1 MSLCQ
6 ILYVH
11 AHYFNKAHFAS
22 CDCSIKRI
30 VDDLG
35 SVVKLMF
42 LHKGIRDAGLDNSEV
57 TAGPPPSPHLPCY
70 RPQMDSMS
78 PQQSVALWN
87 MLQLLITQDKQH
99 SSVKF
104 STNGIID

>member
-1 MSLCQ
+1 M
-6 ILYVH
+6 LYVH

-57 TAGPPPSPHLPCY
+57 TAGPPPS
-70 RPQMDSMS
+70 S
-78 PQQSVALWN
+78 PSALLSASNGLDESAAECGPLEHASVINHTRQTALFC
-87 MLQLLITQDKQH
+87 KVFH
-99 SSVKF
+99 
-104 STNGIID
+104 